1 MTLLKS
7 RLEQFGSAPALIHR
21 EAMVSYAELVDR
33 MNTFTTALEAEGIA
47 PGARVALRG
56 DFSPNTVAL
65 LLALIE
71 HGNIAVPLGTSAR
84 AQHAQAFELAQVSHV
99 FDFDA
104 DDTWRAQP
112 VPVTGQPHP
121 MLAGLGAEGRAGIV
135 FFSSGSSG
143 TPKAMLHAFDRML
156 EKFSKPRE
164 PRRTLSFLLLDDAG
178 GINTLMGILT
188 GGGTLIAPEGRTP
201 DAICALIQ
209 EHRVHLLPTTPTFL
223 NVLLLAEAHRRY
235 DLSSLQLI
243 TYGTEPMPEATLRA
257 LHQALPEV
265 RIKQTYG
272 LSELGALSTRS
283 EADDS
288 LWIQIGGVGYEAKVE
303 GGTLRVRT
311 PMAMLGYLNAPSPFD
326 AEGWMD
332 TGDAV
337 EVRGDYVRVLGRK
350 SELINVGGQK
360 VFPQEVENILL
371 GMPNVKDVLVQG
383 RASPVVG
390 QVVVATLQLQKPE
403 SVDAVRKRV
412 REFCKDKLD
421 AFKIPAFVMVTEADL
436 STERM
441 KKARAGTPPEAHHVG

>member
-33 MNTFTTALEAEGIA
+33 MNTFTTALGAEGIA

-84 AQHAQAFELAQVSHV
+84 AQHAQAFEIAQVSHV

-104 DDTWRAQP
+104 DDTWRAHP
-112 VPVTGQPHP
+112 VSVTGEPHP
-121 MLAGLGAEGRAGIV
+121 MLAGLRAEGRAGIV

-143 TPKAMLHAFDRML
+143 TPKAMLHAVDRML
-156 EKFSKPRE
+156 EKFTRPRP
-164 PRRTLSFLLLDDAG
+164 PRRTLSFLLLDHAG
-178 GINTLMGILT
+178 GINTLLGILT
-188 GGGTLIAPEGRTP
+188 AGGTLVTPDGRTP
-201 DAICALIQ
+201 EAICALIAR
-209 EHRVHLLPTTPTFL
+209 HRVELLPATPTFL
-223 NVLLLAEAHRRY
+223 NVLLLSGAHERH

-243 TYGTEPMPEATLRA
+243 TYGTEPMPASTLKAVHRA
-257 LHQALPEV
+257 LPAV

-272 LSELGALSTRS
+272 LSELGVVATRS
-283 EADDS
+283 EAEDS
-288 LWIQIGGVGYEAKVE
+288 LWIQLGGEGFETKIEA
-303 GGTLRVRT
+303 GTLRVRART
-311 PMAMLGYLNAPSPFD
+311 AMLGYLNAPSPFD

-337 EVRGDYVRVLGRK
+337 EVRGDYVRILGRQ

-360 VFPQEVENILL
+360 VFPQEVENVILGL
-371 GMPNVKDVLVQG
+371 PNIRDVLVEG

-390 QVVVATLQLQKPE
+390 QVVVATVQLAQPE
-403 SVDAVRKRV
+403 GVEEVRKRV
-412 REFCKDKLD
+412 REHCRSTLD
-421 AFKIPAFVMVTEADL
+421 AFKVPAFVTVTDRDL

-441 KKARAGTPPEAHHVG
+441 KKARVRTHHG

>member
-1 MTLLKS
+1 L
-7 RLEQFGSAPALIHR
+7 
-21 EAMVSYAELVDR
+21 SYAGLLDR
-33 MNTFTTALEAEGIA
+33 INTFSTALTSAGVA
-47 PGARVALRG
+47 PGECVALRG
-56 DFSPNTVAL
+56 DFSPNTISL
-65 LLALIE
+65 LIALAL
-71 HGNIAVPLGTSAR
+71 GGQIAVPLGRSAR
-84 AQHAQAFELAQVSHV
+84 AQHGAWMDIAQVTRL
-99 FDFDA
+99 FDFGE
-104 DDTWRAQP
+104 DDTWSVSALP
-112 VPVTGQPHP
+112 SAHEANPL
-121 MLAGLGAEGRAGIV
+121 LARLRAEGRSGIV

-164 PRRTLSFLLLDDAG
+164 PRRTLSFLLLDHAG

-209 EHRVHLLPTTPTFL
+209 EHRVQLLPTTPTFL

-288 LWIQIGGVGYEAKVE
+288 LWIQIGGAGYEAKVE

-390 QVVVATLQLQKPE
+390 QIVVATLQLQKPE
-403 SVDAVRKRV
+403 AVDAVRKRV

-421 AFKIPAFVMVTEADL
+421 AFKIPAFVLVTEADL